1 MIHKQQEQPQQALE
15 CLQAICDHPPPP
27 LSQADIWYLIG
38 SVQET
43 MEPPAPEFAKQAYD
57 HVLRLMQMHNDPKVS
72 RVYRQLGWV
81 CHKWALDLP
90 QTVVQ
95 QLGMQQ
101 VIASPLTCLLHALE
115 TDTSDAQN
123 WHLLGK
129 CMLDHMELAG
139 AYDTISH
146 AIGLDPSNSEIWAT
160 VGTLYLAR
168 GQASDAVVAYE
179 HAVHL
184 NPGSPA
190 WFDLGAARHH
200 IVSSSPSPPD
210 PTAITAAV
218 EAYTKALSICT
229 AKRDD
234 ICARL
239 EHLQQLQSG
248 EHQSAPQPP
257 QPPQTPAGE
266 GAASSADGGTPP
278 MQQGADPATGG
289 APSNNAQ
296 QPAAPDPAA
305 AAQGMMQM
313 CNPTT
318 AAYQQAAM
326 AQQPPPPQ
334 PPPGMP
340 GQPYPQQQPGMQPVM
355 FMQPGLQGSR
365 RPSSTS
371 SSRRQVTRSR
381 RHSSSSSRR
390 WCSSSSRRSKHSRS
404 SSSHTRRR
412 QIRYLCR

>member
-190 WFDLGAARHH
+190 WFELGTARHH
-200 IVSSSPSPPD
+200 VLTQSNGPPD
-210 PTAITAAV
+210 AIA
-218 EAYTKALSICT
+218 
-229 AKRDD
+229 
-234 ICARL
+234 
-239 EHLQQLQSG
+239 
-248 EHQSAPQPP
+248 
-257 QPPQTPAGE
+257 
-266 GAASSADGGTPP
+266 
-278 MQQGADPATGG
+278 
-289 APSNNAQ
+289 
-296 QPAAPDPAA
+296 
-305 AAQGMMQM
+305 
-313 CNPTT
+313 
-318 AAYQQAAM
+318 
-326 AQQPPPPQ
+326 
-334 PPPGMP
+334 
-340 GQPYPQQQPGMQPVM
+340 
-355 FMQPGLQGSR
+355 
-365 RPSSTS
+365 
-371 SSRRQVTRSR
+371 
-381 RHSSSSSRR
+381 
-390 WCSSSSRRSKHSRS
+390 
-404 SSSHTRRR
+404 
-412 QIRYLCR
+412 